1 MHAMTAA
8 IRSSRRTCAPMS
20 RDRPVTTAGSTGRGS
35 MAREDIAAVLLA
47 NFDAPDTG
55 GQTFEIITG
64 GTPISDA

>member
-1 MHAMTAA
+1 
-8 IRSSRRTCAPMS
+8 MS
-20 RDRPVTTAGSTGRGS
+20 LVGSNPSHGGTTAGSTGRGS